1 MEMKKSTFNTYNPY
15 ELVWGSEVE
24 FPNTRSLAE
33 YGNRVYNRY
42 PARSIFTVP
51 RAILA
56 QHVNKGLNILDPF
69 MGSGTTAVE
78 TLLSGNVPYGT
89 EMDPFA
95 RLVSESSTTV
105 YNENEFIQINN
116 LNDQITATWS
126 KYKPENIPDLQGIE
140 RWFKKGDLEKLLK
153 LKSCIDNTV
162 TSKFLPF
169 FTIVFADCIK
179 PVSKMERQ
187 STKPYISSKYEKIT
201 KSVEE
206 SYKYSFNAHYKALYE
221 MSQKLG
227 FIQENEIVWLGSD
240 ATSFECESNLIDIAI
255 TSPPYINAFDYSQC
269 IKVESSLCGIMT
281 NKLITELREV
291 QVGHAKRRFQNV
303 NEVVESIFFPYY
315 QELNKKNPIKAS
327 TCQGYFNDIYN
338 NLLCVLRALKNE
350 GEYHIIIGD
359 SNICGVEIPTHEI
372 IAKIAQEI
380 GYNWF
385 GYYFYKIKDHRTS
398 IPRDH
403 ESSKIKYEH
412 VIMLKK

>member
-1 MEMKKSTFNTYNPY
+1 MQSGINTFDPY
-15 ELVWGSEVE
+15 RLPWGSEVE
-24 FPNTRSLAE
+24 FPSTRNLNE

-56 QHVNKGLNILDPF
+56 QHSNKKLNILDPF

-78 TLLSGNVPYGT
+78 TLLSGNIPYGT

-95 RLVSESSTTV
+95 RLVSESSTTI
-105 YNENEFIQINN
+105 YTEKEFTEIDK
-116 LNDQITATWS
+116 LYDQIMYSWTRCE
-126 KYKPENIPDLQGIE
+126 PGEIPDLQGIE
-140 RWFKKGDLEKLLK
+140 RWFKDGDLEKLLM
-153 LKSCIDNTV
+153 LRSCIKGLVPDA
-162 TSKFLPF
+162 FLPF

-187 STKPYISSKYEKIT
+187 STKPYISSKYEKKT

-206 SYKYSFNAHYKALYE
+206 SFSYSYKAHYAALHE
-221 MSQKLG
+221 MAQRFT
-227 FIQENEIVWLGSD
+227 FIPQNPIIWLGND
-240 ATSFECESNLIDIAI
+240 ATSFKCEPNLIDVAI

-281 NKLITELREV
+281 NELITELREV
-291 QVGHAKRRFQNV
+291 QVGHAKRRFQDIEDIV
-303 NEVVESIFFPYY
+303 KSIFDPYFK
-315 QELNKKNPIKAS
+315 QIKEKNPIKAD
-327 TCQGYFNDIYN
+327 TCLGYFNDILN
-338 NLLCVLRALKNE
+338 NLICVQKALKND

-359 SNICGVEIPTHEI
+359 SNICGIEIPTHDI
-372 IAKIAQEI
+372 IAKIATKI
-380 GYNWF
+380 GFNWF
-385 GYYFYKIKDHRTS
+385 GYYLYKIKDHRTS

-412 VIMLKK
+412 VLMLRK